1 MSRLREVR
9 KNKRLTQQ
17 QVADFIGIGQN
28 TYSYWERGR
37 NRIDDASLAKLS
49 KLFGVSVDYLLGV
62 DGESTGAIKGI
73 KIPVLGKVQ
82 AGIPTTA
89 VEDILDY
96 EEITPEMAAQ
106 GEHFALQVRG
116 NSMQPKMDEGDV
128 VIVRQ
133 QPDVD
138 SGDTAIVLVNGDD
151 ATIKKIKK
159 MDSGIMLIPMNPA
172 YEPLF
177 YSRDEIENLP
187 VMILGKVIE
196 LRCKF

>member
-1 MSRLREVR
+1 MLQIVLKKLREDVGMSQAELA
-9 KNKRLTQQ
+9 KK
-17 QVADFIGIGQN
+17 IGVSQSTVGM
-28 TYSYWERGR
+28 WESGR
-37 NRIDDASLAKLS
+37 NSPEFNNLQKIASIFDVSIGFLVE
-49 KLFGVSVDYLLGV
+49 GV
-62 DGESTGAIKGI
+62 EEPHKKGNW
-73 KIPVLGKVQ
+73 IPVLGKVQ